1 MRAPAGLLLLACLTA
16 ACLPTGVPVRA
27 TPPAPMQPPR
37 AAPVKVG
44 LSRAPT
50 ATEARRI
57 RELMSATERLR
68 ELRFR
73 APVAVRIQDRRAMR
87 AYVESALDDVELAR
101 VRRRYLA
108 LGLLDPTLD
117 VRELTSALM
126 EEELLGYYDPKQ
138 KYLAI
143 REDVASTLSRA
154 AESASLAFRATVVHE
169 LVHALQDQHL
179 GLSEAMERER
189 TTDEENAFGA
199 VVEGD
204 ATFAMMG
211 YLEES
216 QGSSLAAL
224 AADRQGLARSLRDNA
239 SAPAG
244 RLAAAPAIVREP
256 LLFRYREGALLAAAL
271 YAQEGWAAIDRA
283 HGDAPT
289 STYAVSEPSRYIGRA
304 DTPRVTL
311 PELVGLDEH
320 GCALV
325 DRDVLGSL
333 ELAAALASPALPL
346 VELARSWRGDEY
358 AVLRCGDRDASL
370 WLLRFAAPAAAR
382 KARLAFDRQS
392 SLTGEQRVI
401 VQNGAQVL
409 VSRNLPRELAARLF
423 SAARGS
429 PAGEAREQ
437 AEERARDSP

>member
-1 MRAPAGLLLLACLTA
+1 MRTAQWLVALLLGLLA
-16 ACLPTGVPVRA
+16 ACLPPELPA
-27 TPPAPMQPPR
+27 PASPPAATQTTRPK
-37 AAPVKVG
+37 PVQVG

-68 ELRFR
+68 QLRFR

-87 AYVESALDDVELAR
+87 AYVEGALDDVELAR

-108 LGLLDPTLD
+108 LGLLDPALD

-126 EEELLGYYDPKQ
+126 EEELLGYYDPEL

-143 REDVASTLSRA
+143 REDVASMLSRA
-154 AESASLAFRATVVHE
+154 DGEGNLTFRATVVHE

-204 ATFAMMG
+204 ATFAMLG
-211 YLEES
+211 YLEEH

-224 AADRQGLARSLRDNA
+224 AADREGLARTLRDSP
-239 SAPAG
+239 SAPTG

-271 YAQEGWAAIDRA
+271 YAHEGWAAVDQA
-283 HGDAPT
+283 HRRPPT
-289 STYAVSEPSRYIGRA
+289 STYAVSEPGQHIAGA
-304 DTPRVTL
+304 ATPRVTL
-311 PELVGLDEH
+311 PELTGLREH

-325 DRDVLGSL
+325 DRDVLGGL
-333 ELAAALASPALPL
+333 ELAAALASPSTSLA
-346 VELARSWRGDEY
+346 ELARSWRGDEY
-358 AVLRCGDRDASL
+358 AVLACGEQDASL
-370 WLLRFAAPAAAR
+370 WLLRFTTAAAAR
-382 KARLAFDRQS
+382 KVRLAFERHS
-392 SLTGEQRVI
+392 SLSGERRVI
-401 VQNGAQVL
+401 AQNGAQLL
-409 VSRNLPRELAARLF
+409 VGRSLPRELLTTLLAPTRGAPE
-423 SAARGS
+423 GS
-429 PAGEAREQ
+429 PQDA
-437 AEERARDSP
+437 P